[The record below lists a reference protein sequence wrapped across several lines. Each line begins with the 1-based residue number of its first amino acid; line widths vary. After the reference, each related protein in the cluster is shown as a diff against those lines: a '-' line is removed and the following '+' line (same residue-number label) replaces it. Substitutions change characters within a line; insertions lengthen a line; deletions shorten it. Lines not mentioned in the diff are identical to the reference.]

1 MGEQL
6 KLDWHLS
13 IMNYLPTCFHAGM
26 MKSQE
31 FSLKNLEPQ
40 ILYLVL
46 LEDFA
51 FWQYAFG

>member
-31 FSLKNLEPQ
+31 FSLKKP
-40 ILYLVL
+40 
-46 LEDFA
+46 
-51 FWQYAFG
+51 